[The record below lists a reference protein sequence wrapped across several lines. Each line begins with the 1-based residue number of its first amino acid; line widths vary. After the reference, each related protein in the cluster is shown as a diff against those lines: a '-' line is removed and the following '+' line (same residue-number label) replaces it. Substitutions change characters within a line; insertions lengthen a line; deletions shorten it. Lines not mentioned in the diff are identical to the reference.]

1 MSNKINSSDIKKL
14 REITGAR
21 ILDCKKALE
30 QANGDL
36 KKAQKFVEEKCLAR
50 AEKSADRETKVG
62 YIASYVHTTGMTA
75 SMVEILCETDF
86 VAKNED
92 FRKMANNIAM
102 QVVAMNP
109 KDVNEL
115 LSQDYIRDPE
125 ITVDTLVKKLSG
137 KIGEKMVIN
146 KIVRFEVGEE

>member
-1 MSNKINSSDIKKL
+1 MSNKISASDVKKL
-14 REITGAR
+14 RELTGAR

-30 QANGDL
+30 KSNGDI
-36 KKAQKFVEEKCLAR
+36 KKAQQHVEEKGLAR

-62 YIASYVHTTGMTA
+62 YIASYVHTTGMMA
-75 SMVEILCETDF
+75 SMVELLCETDF

-125 ITVDTLVKKLSG
+125 ITVETLVKKLSG
-137 KIGEKMVIN
+137 KIGEKMVVNRIL
-146 KIVRFEVGEE
+146 RFEVGEK